1 MEINQARQLVQQAV
15 YEALK
20 NLDEITISPEQV
32 QQMVE
37 IPKNSQ
43 LGDFAFPT
51 FRLAK
56 QLRQAPV
63 KIAQNLAKEV
73 DSSQFAQ
80 VCAQGPY
87 VNFFLQRKDIAATTI
102 EEVIKQKNNFGNSTV
117 GANSVV
123 TIDMSSPNIAK
134 PMSMGHLRSTV
145 IGNSIAL
152 ILDKLNYHP
161 VKINHLGDWGTQFG
175 KLMVAY
181 KKWGSEADVK
191 KDPITNLQKYYVKF
205 HKLDKEHPELD
216 EEAREWFK
224 KLENGDEEA
233 TQLWQWFRSESL
245 KSFMKVYD
253 ELGIKFDSYNGE
265 AFYND
270 KMDEILDL
278 LEHKGLLQESK
289 GAEIVDLGSDLP
301 PALIKKSDGATL
313 YITRDLAAALYRK
326 RTYHFK
332 KSLYVVGSEQSVH
345 FEQLKAVLA
354 KMGFTWAQD
363 IEHIKFGLITANG
376 KKLST
381 REGRVIL
388 LENVLHDSVQ
398 LAQEQIAEKNP
409 TLANKD
415 QVAHAVG
422 VGAVIFHDLKN
433 NRTDNFDFNLEE
445 VVRFEGE
452 TGPYVQ
458 YTHARAM
465 SILRKAAPQAQDEAA
480 VFDSDVDDVTWEI
493 LKQLANFPETVQQAA
508 QLREPSVIAKYALRL
523 AKSFN
528 HYYAQTKVL
537 VDDDQLAARLN
548 LVQAVAIVL
557 KEALRLLGV
566 QAPDEM

>member
-1 MEINQARQLVQQAV
+1 MKINQAQQLVQQV
-15 YEALK
+15 IYNSLK
-20 NLDEITISPEQV
+20 DVGNLTISPEQV

-56 QLRQAPV
+56 QLHQAPV
-63 KIAQNLAKEV
+63 EIAQNLAKDV
-73 DSSQFAQ
+73 DSSQFTQ

-87 VNFFLQRKDIAATTI
+87 VNFFLQRKDIASTTI
-102 EEVIKQKNNFGNSTV
+102 KEVMEQKNNFGSSSIGEN
-117 GANSVV
+117 AYIP
-123 TIDMSSPNIAK
+123 IDMSSPNIAK

-152 ILDKLNYHP
+152 ILNKLNYHP

-181 KKWGSEADVK
+181 KKWGSEDDVK

-245 KSFMKVYD
+245 KSFMKIYD
-253 ELGIKFDSYNGE
+253 ELGITFDSYNGE

-289 GAEIVDLGSDLP
+289 GAEIVDLGPDMP

-332 KSLYVVGSEQSVH
+332 KSLYVVGSEQSNH
-345 FEQLKAVLA
+345 FEQLKAVLE
-354 KMGFTWAQD
+354 KMGFTWAKD
-363 IEHIKFGLITANG
+363 IEHIKFGLITTNG
-376 KKLST
+376 KKLSS

-398 LAQEQIAEKNP
+398 LAQKQIEEKNP
-409 TLANKD
+409 TLTNKE

-433 NRTDNFDFNLEE
+433 NRTDSFDFNLED

-465 SILRKAAPQAQDEAA
+465 SILRKAGSQAQDEAA
-480 VFDSDVDDVTWEI
+480 VFDTDVDDVTWDI
-493 LKQLANFPETVQQAA
+493 LKHLANFPETVQQAA
-508 QLREPSVIAKYALRL
+508 QLREPSVIAKYALHL

>member
-56 QLRQAPV
+56 QLHQAPV

-332 KSLYVVGSEQSVH
+332 KSLYVVGSEQSIH

-508 QLREPSVIAKYALRL
+508 QLREPSVIAKYALHL

>member
-1 MEINQARQLVQQAV
+1 MKINQARQLVQQAV

-56 QLRQAPV
+56 QLHQAPV

-332 KSLYVVGSEQSVH
+332 KSLYVVGSEQSIH

-465 SILRKAAPQAQDEAA
+465 SILRKAGPQAQDEAA
-480 VFDSDVDDVTWEI
+480 VFDTDVDDVTWDI
-493 LKQLANFPETVQQAA
+493 LKHLANFPETVQQAA
-508 QLREPSVIAKYALRL
+508 QLREPSVIAKYALHL